1 MSDTPNAYSKM
12 SDEKLMKSE
21 RTAKIVTQLFGG
33 GLIVLFL
40 ANLVLSFLKG
50 FSNLNL
56 VSIALLPPILVVNI
70 HSLGRIREEIKRRG
84 IGGKR

>member
-1 MSDTPNAYSKM
+1 MSDKPNAYSKM
-12 SDEKLMKSE
+12 SDEKLLKSE

-56 VSIALLPPILVVNI
+56 VPIALLPILVVNI
-70 HSLGRIREEIKRRG
+70 HSLGQIREEIKRRG